1 MPAYSAVMAEGQS
14 TEVSMPGRMDSAMP
28 SSGDEVKYKCCISGL
43 HEFMHSF
50 GASKVSKNSFTH
62 FREGL
67 WGWVFQLCKDVTDH
81 MPAGKLCSTQFLT

>member
-1 MPAYSAVMAEGQS
+1 MPAYSAVMAEGQP

-50 GASKVSKNSFTH
+50 GASKVSKNSSTH
-62 FREGL
+62 FLEGL
-67 WGWVFQLCKDVTDH
+67 WGWVFHLWKDVTDH
-81 MPAGKLCSTQFLT
+81 ICQLENYVVHNF